1 MTGKGRVI
9 NHNTSGR
16 VLDYLRQH
24 SNTDIP
30 QIEIKRELDLAASTV
45 SNAVV
50 HLRSKGIN
58 ITRPARGIYRLNT
71 GPAPEPEREIPTQKL
86 YEYVG
91 QSGGV
96 TIVKGE
102 DDELY
107 VVVSLVEYVTRGE
120 L

>member
-1 MTGKGRVI
+1 MTGRIRNV
-9 NHNTSGR
+9 NTSGR

-30 QIEIKRELDLAASTV
+30 QIEIKRELDLGESTV

-50 HLRSKGIN
+50 HLRAKGIN
-58 ITRPARGIYRLNT
+58 IVRPGRGIYRLVT
-71 GPAPEPEREIPTQKL
+71 GPTPAPEPEMPTQKL

>member
-1 MTGKGRVI
+1 MTGRIRNV
-9 NHNTSGR
+9 NTSGR

-30 QIEIKRELDLAASTV
+30 QIEIKRELGLGESTV

-50 HLRSKGIN
+50 HLRAKGIN
-58 ITRPARGIYRLNT
+58 IVRPGRGIYRLVT
-71 GPAPEPEREIPTQKL
+71 GPTPTPEPEIPTQKL

-91 QSGGV
+91 NSEAMV
-96 TIVKGE
+96 IVRGE
-102 DDELY
+102 DSELY
-107 VVVSLVEYVTRGE
+107 VVLPLVKFMGMDN

>member
-1 MTGKGRVI
+1 MTGRIRNV
-9 NHNTSGR
+9 NTSQR
-16 VLDYLRQH
+16 VLGYLQDH
-24 SNTDIP
+24 ANIDVPATS
-30 QIEIKRELDLAASTV
+30 IKRELGLEESTV

-58 ITRPARGIYRLNT
+58 ITRPLRGVYRYNT
-71 GPAPEPEREIPTQKL
+71 GPTPEPEREIPTQKL